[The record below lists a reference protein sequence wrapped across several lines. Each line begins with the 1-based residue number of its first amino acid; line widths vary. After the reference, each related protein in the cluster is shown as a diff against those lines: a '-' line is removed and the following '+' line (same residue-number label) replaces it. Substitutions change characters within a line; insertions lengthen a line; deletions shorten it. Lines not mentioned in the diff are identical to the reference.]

1 MLFLLLF
8 HEVLSNSFHG
18 LWSSIYQDMVRSRFF
33 FDLIGM
39 VGDVF
44 DHEAFALCNWVF
56 DEDEH
61 GFFAELVG
69 IVQFKGFSPRVSL
82 VQAFLEPPV

>member
-18 LWSSIYQDMVRSRFF
+18 LWSSIYQGMVFSRLF

-39 VGDVF
+39 VGEVF

-56 DEDEH
+56 DED
-61 GFFAELVG
+61 
-69 IVQFKGFSPRVSL
+69 
-82 VQAFLEPPV
+82 